1 MEKNFEILP
10 YSDKLSNYFTQL
22 NLAWVKKYFEVEP
35 LDELMLSDPKK
46 YVIDND
52 GFIFFAM
59 VNGEVAGTFALL
71 KQEGNTYEL
80 SKMAVDE
87 EYQGKNIGNK
97 IMIFC
102 IEQAKRLEALKL
114 VLYSNTK
121 LGPAIHLYR
130 KYGFYEIPVGNSG
143 YKRSNIKMELTLK

>member
-1 MEKNFEILP
+1 M
-10 YSDKLSNYFTQL
+10 LSN
-22 NLAWVKKYFEVEP
+22 
-35 LDELMLSDPKK
+35 PKK
-46 YVIDND
+46 YVIDNG

-80 SKMAVDE
+80 SKMAVGE